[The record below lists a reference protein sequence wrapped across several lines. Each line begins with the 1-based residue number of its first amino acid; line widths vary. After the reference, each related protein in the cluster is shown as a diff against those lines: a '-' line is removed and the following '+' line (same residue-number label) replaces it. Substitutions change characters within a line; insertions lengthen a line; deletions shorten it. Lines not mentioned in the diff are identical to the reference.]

1 MTDAEYVFTVG
12 DTSSGTL
19 LAELPLAVS
28 SPIQRMIN
36 GAGQWSASLSADDP
50 GADDSILGVGVSS
63 NRDREITA
71 WRNGVPVWNGPIV
84 NLAGNLRSRTVT
96 LTMAEPWLFFT
107 QRVLEWDSSN
117 LWSAVSA
124 VDLFDIIRALFIYA
138 TTKDSTGTT
147 SGGTSINAAIPRFAV
162 SPAAGTLAGVTKSLS
177 YAGTDRRVIA
187 DIITDLVKDPTTGL
201 DFRCDYSLVS
211 GALQR
216 TLTLGSPSLGAGL
229 VGGTI
234 TGDDLYDFDKVE
246 DLTRSVTRAHATG
259 TGYVD
264 TEQNT
269 GSVAAGDILRE
280 GVFQV
285 PDSSYT
291 ITQIQQFAK
300 DARRRSQPPVTS
312 YALTYIPT
320 VGGIDFGT
328 YNLGDKANLG
338 ISGPSILHSEGHV
351 RVAQIGFLPPS
362 AASEELVTL
371 TAEIS
376 LDSLGT

>member
-1 MTDAEYVFTVG
+1 MADAEYVFTVG

-36 GAGQWSASLSADDP
+36 GAGQWSATLSADDP

-71 WRNGVPVWNGPIV
+71 WRNGAPVWNGPIV
-84 NLAGNLRSRTVT
+84 NLAGNLLSRTVT
-96 LTMAEPWLFFT
+96 LTMAEPSSLFFG
-107 QRVLEWDSSN
+107 RILEWDSSN

-124 VDLFDIIRALFIYA
+124 VDLFDIVRALFTYA

-147 SGGTSINAAIPRFAV
+147 SGGTSINAPIPRLAV
-162 SPAAGTLAGVTKSLS
+162 APSSPTLAGVTKTLS
-177 YAGTDRRVIA
+177 YAGTDRRLIG
-187 DIITDLVKDPTTGL
+187 DIITDLVNDPTSGL
-201 DFRCDYSLVS
+201 DYRCDYSLS
-211 GALQR
+211 GGLPQR
-216 TLTLGSPSLGAGL
+216 TVTFGSPSLGAGL

-234 TGDDLYDFDKVE
+234 TEDDLYDFDKVE
-246 DLTRSVTRAHATG
+246 DLTRAANRAHVIG
-259 TGYVD
+259 SGYVD

-280 GVFQV
+280 ARF
-285 PDSSYT
+285 DRSDLT
-291 ITQIQQFAK
+291 DTTAIQQFAK

-312 YALTYIPT
+312 YVLTYIPT
-320 VGGIDFGT
+320 VGGIDFDT

-338 ISGPSILHSEGHV
+338 ITGPSILHSEGHV
-351 RVAQIGFLPPS
+351 RVAQIAFLPGS
-362 AASEELVTL
+362 VAAPELVTL